1 MINKDNISNL
11 EILSNQELIA
21 IINKMVESGVSLSF
35 FGKKNAQY
43 IEKKV
48 KPRQVEV
55 IQDLSC
61 LNTASRN
68 KLIEGENLQAMVT
81 LYKYR
86 NSVDLILTDPPYNT
100 GKDFRYNDKWDVDPN
115 DPYLGEL
122 VKLEDGSRHTKW
134 MKFMLPRL
142 QMMKAMLKKSG
153 VLAICIDDRELYH
166 LGMLL
171 DEIFG
176 EDNRIGIINWQKSYS
191 PRNDNKHISTATEYV
206 LVYAKDMDYA
216 KTALLS
222 RTEKMNSIYTNPD
235 NDPEGDWT
243 SDNPCARTPNDKDR
257 YAIQS
262 PFTGDL
268 HYPGTGSWR
277 FKKSDIKAELEAWGL
292 KYIEKD
298 IKDGRAKALIIKGGL
313 LPQIPE
319 NQNLDD
325 QTIIEF
331 EDKPNTVMKNGFS
344 AAENLRKNG
353 IFPKIFFLKE
363 GKGRP
368 RYKRYLSQVKQGR
381 VPLSYWADDDYEDEF
396 ILGCQSWPH
405 EESGHS
411 QTGIRELDYVVGKG
425 HGFTTVKPLKLFE
438 KIIQL
443 WCPNEGIVLDPF
455 AGSGTTGHAVMELN
469 ALTGSERSYILIE
482 KGEESDDY
490 TRSLTQVRLA
500 RAISG
505 ERVDKD
511 GKLKVLEPSL
521 KEGFEYWFLK
531 REVDASTILKMR
543 REEIIDVILTSH
555 WEEDTKKS
563 AYNLERIQ
571 DNDFKYL
578 VGKNLKGEGFFII
591 WDGEKSV
598 GQLDIDVFR
607 TIAKE
612 AKSGCVKPPYHVYA
626 RYQLYQSPNVLFYQI
641 PDKILAHLGLN
652 ENSDRYN
659 NEEEE

>member
-1 MINKDNISNL
+1 MINKDNITNL

-21 IINKMVESGVSLSF
+21 IINKMVERGVSLSF

-61 LNTASRN
+61 SKTANRN

-100 GKDFRYNDKWDVDPN
+100 GKDFRYNDKWDEDPN

-191 PRNDNKHISTATEYV
+191 PRNDNTHISTATEYV
-206 LVYAKDMDYA
+206 LVYAKNLEYA
-216 KTALLS
+216 NTSLLS
-222 RTEKMNSIYTNPD
+222 RTDKMNSIYTNPD
-235 NDPEGDWT
+235 KDPNGDWT
-243 SDNPCARTPNDKDR
+243 SGDPCARTPNSKDR

-277 FKKSDIKAELEAWGL
+277 FKKTDIKAELESWGI
-292 KYIEKD
+292 KYVEKSLN
-298 IKDGRAKALIIKGGL
+298 DGRAKALVIKNGI
-313 LPQIPE
+313 IPE
-319 NQNLDD
+319 IPVNQNLDD
-325 QTIIEF
+325 QTTIEF
-331 EDKPNTVMKNGFS
+331 HGEANSIMKKGFAVAEKIRINGVY
-344 AAENLRKNG
+344 
-353 IFPKIFFLKE
+353 PKIFFLKE

-368 RYKRYLSQVKQGR
+368 RYKRYLSQVKKGR
-381 VPLSYWADDDYEDEF
+381 VPLTYWADEDYEEEF
-396 ILGCQSWPH
+396 ILGCQSWPY

-443 WCPNEGIVLDPF
+443 WCPNDGIVLDPF

-469 ALTGSERSYILIE
+469 ALTGSERAFILIE

-511 GKLKVLEPSL
+511 GKIRVLESPMS
-521 KEGFEYWFLK
+521 EGFDYWFLK

-563 AYNLERIQ
+563 AYNLERFQ

-578 VGKNLKGEGFFII
+578 VGKNLRNEGFFII

-598 GQLDIDVFR
+598 GQLDINVLK
-607 TIAKE
+607 TIANE
-612 AKSGCVKPPYHVYA
+612 AKLGSVKPPYHVYA
-626 RYQLYQSPNVLFYQI
+626 RYQLYQSPNVMFYQI